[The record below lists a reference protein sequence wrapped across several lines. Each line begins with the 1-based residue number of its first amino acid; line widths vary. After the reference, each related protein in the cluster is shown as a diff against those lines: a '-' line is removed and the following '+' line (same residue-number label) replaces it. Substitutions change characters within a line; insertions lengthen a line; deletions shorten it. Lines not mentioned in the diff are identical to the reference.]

1 VAVLNKTFS
10 RDIIVFYMFRFHELI
25 AKYYETE
32 GAAVFASTDYMMKT
46 PSWAVYGRY

>member
-1 VAVLNKTFS
+1 
-10 RDIIVFYMFRFHELI
+10 MFRFHELI

-46 PSWAVYGRY
+46 PSWAVYGRYY